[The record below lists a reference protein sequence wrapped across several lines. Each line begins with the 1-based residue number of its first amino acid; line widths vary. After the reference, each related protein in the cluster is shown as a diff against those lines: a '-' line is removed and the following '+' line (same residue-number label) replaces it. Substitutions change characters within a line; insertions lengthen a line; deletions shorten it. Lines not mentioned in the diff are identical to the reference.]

1 MRVSLFI
8 PCLVDR
14 FYPHIG
20 MASARLLEMAGVTVS
35 YDPRQTCCG
44 QPAFNAGHLAETI
57 PFAQRLLRIF
67 DGCGPVVAPSGS
79 CVAMV
84 REGYGMLDLPEE
96 DMQRWNELRGR
107 IFELSEFIHRE
118 GLHKELA
125 CKRKAK
131 AVVHDS
137 CHHLRSIGAKGPLDA
152 LLAQVEGLE
161 VLRSTEAEKCCGFGG
176 VFSMKLPELSI
187 AMGRSRAESM
197 LALKPDVI
205 ALSDAGCIMHL
216 EGILK
221 GSGKEYP
228 PVVHYAQLLTGDGL
242 EGLED

>member
-20 MASARLLEMAGVTVS
+20 MAATRLLEMAGVTVS

-44 QPAFNAGHLAETI
+44 QPSFNAGHLQETI
-57 PFAQRLLRIF
+57 PFARRLLRIF
-67 DGCGPVVAPSGS
+67 DGSGSIVAPSGS

-96 DMQRWNELRGR
+96 DMQRWAELRGR
-107 IFELSEFIHRE
+107 IFELSEFMHNQ
-118 GLHKELA
+118 ELLKA
-125 CKRKAK
+125 LECKRKVK

-137 CHHLRSIGAKGPLDA
+137 CHHLRFIGAKGPLDA
-152 LLAQVEGLE
+152 LLARVDGLE
-161 VLRSTEAEKCCGFGG
+161 VLRSPSAEQCCGFGG
-176 VFSMKLPELSI
+176 VFSMKLPDLSI

-205 ALSDAGCIMHL
+205 ALADAGCIMHL
-216 EGILK
+216 EGVLK
-221 GSGKEYP
+221 GMGVEYP
-228 PVVHYAQLLTGDGL
+228 PIVHYAQLLTGDGL
-242 EGLED
+242 EGLGD